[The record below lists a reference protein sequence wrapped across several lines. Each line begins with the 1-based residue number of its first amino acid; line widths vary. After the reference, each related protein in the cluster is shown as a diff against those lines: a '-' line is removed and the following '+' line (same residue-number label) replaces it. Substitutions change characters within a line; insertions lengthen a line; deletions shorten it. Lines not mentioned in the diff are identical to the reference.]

1 MPGEQMA
8 ERQRAVLAL
17 LAEGAVIRRL
27 PDHRGE
33 PSDRAA
39 VYDADGRKLR
49 ACDWRTYQGLRQRG
63 WVRDAGDGS
72 LVLSFRGREA
82 LG

>member
-1 MPGEQMA
+1 MA

-27 PDHRGE
+27 PDRYGA
-33 PSDRAA
+33 PTDRAA
-39 VYDADGRKLR
+39 VYGGDGRRLR
-49 ACDWRTYQGLRQRG
+49 ACDWRTWQGLRRRG
-63 WVRDAGDGS
+63 WVRVDEATGD
-72 LVLSFRGREA
+72 LVISDRGREA